1 MGQQNGYKILNWD
14 ACILCAYGHA
24 TPAIKRM
31 RLYLLRRKPAFM
43 GEVRLRLA
51 WRLMVTDT
59 KRNAPNIK

>member
-24 TPAIKRM
+24 TSVFPAK
-31 RLYLLRRKPAFM
+31 RLYLLRRKPAFI

-51 WRLMVTDT
+51 S
-59 KRNAPNIK
+59 KRADMEVNGH